1 MYHRFRGKNQNLIFK
16 MIYVHHTFYNKFTLS
31 LQWECVDFKLS
42 LLCYR
47 LKRKERIQ
55 RWTTSLL
62 EITKLQIIFL

>member
-1 MYHRFRGKNQNLIFK
+1 MYHRFRGKKQNLIFK

-31 LQWECVDFKLS
+31 LQ
-42 LLCYR
+42 CYR